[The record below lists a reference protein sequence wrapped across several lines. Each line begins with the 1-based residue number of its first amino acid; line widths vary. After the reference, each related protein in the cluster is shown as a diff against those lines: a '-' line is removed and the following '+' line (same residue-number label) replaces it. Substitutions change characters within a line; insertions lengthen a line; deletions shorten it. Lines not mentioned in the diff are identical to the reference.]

1 VRSMP
6 HASYLGLTAPRF
18 MLRWPYGAKTE
29 PIDSF
34 AFEEFT
40 PQSGL
45 KGMLWANGS
54 ILAGLLLGKTFSE
67 QGLPAMKLGTIMSVG
82 DIPFYYY
89 TDPDGDQVALPST
102 ERLVPEAAAAHVISQ
117 HFMPVLCIRGRPEI
131 RLGSF
136 QSLAGTTLAGQWSP
150 FAVGPDRGAAAT
162 AGAAPSAEV
171 ASVEAFEAQ
180 ATTEAE
186 NELDALL
193 AGLNAPDGGTAAETP
208 AAAPAAP
215 ESGDAPSTGGSEDD
229 LDALLA
235 GLTSTDEPAADADLD
250 PDLAALL
257 GDL

>member
-1 VRSMP
+1 
-6 HASYLGLTAPRF
+6 

-34 AFEEFT
+34 DFEEFT

-54 ILAGLLLGKTFSE
+54 ILAGLLLGKTYSE

-136 QSLAGTTLAGQWSP
+136 QSLAGVDLGWVSGRPFRSGQ
-150 FAVGPDRGAAAT
+150 T
-162 AGAAPSAEV
+162 K
-171 ASVEAFEAQ
+171 Q
-180 ATTEAE
+180 ARPPPKRHQ
-186 NELDALL
+186 L
-193 AGLNAPDGGTAAETP
+193 PKSRRSRHSKP
-208 AAAPAAP
+208 RPP
-215 ESGDAPSTGGSEDD
+215 RKRR
-229 LDALLA
+229 
-235 GLTSTDEPAADADLD
+235 TSWTHYWP
-250 PDLAALL
+250 
-257 GDL
+257 G

>member
-1 VRSMP
+1 
-6 HASYLGLTAPRF
+6 

-34 AFEEFT
+34 DFEEFT
-40 PQSGL
+40 PKSGL

-54 ILAGLLLGKTFSE
+54 ILAGLLLGKTYSE
-67 QGLPAMKLGTIMSVG
+67 QGLPAMKLGSIMSVG

-102 ERLVPEAAAAHVISQ
+102 ERLVHEPIAAHVISQ

-136 QSLAGTTLAGQWSP
+136 QSLAGSTLAGPWSP
-150 FAVGPDRGAAAT
+150 VSVGPDQASAGT
-162 AGAAPSAEV
+162 TGAAPAAEV

-180 ATTEAE
+180 AASEAE

-193 AGLNAPDGGTAAETP
+193 AGINSPDSGSGDLAAAGAPATP
-208 AAAPAAP
+208 AGGEP
-215 ESGDAPSTGGSEDD
+215 EAPSAIGAEDD

-235 GLTSTDEPAADADLD
+235 GLSASEEPASDADLD

-257 GDL
+257 NDL